1 MRRAKE
7 IARGR
12 GEVRAGS
19 RIKYFSLPPPLV
31 LIELSS
37 KSRRRCRRCRTDRL
51 LRFRGGYT
59 TALSHRLQLRVIGK
73 LPCPPPFRRVGFP
86 FPPLT
91 RGLMEGGRGR
101 RVANVTQPSFRN
113 DRGCPG
119 GKIRHEFYFC
129 RRRRLCMHYRDIST
143 PSGCC
148 RTAWPRELP
157 VEGWCNT
164 RSDFFSL
171 SFFDLFDE
179 ACYLFIFVSLRIRFV
194 DEWCLNVRSELFS
207 WNWIW
212 MKLCFGFVIYWKRC
226 IFNFNYWLRIFGKN
240 LLLNWKCTTWCR
252 N

>member
-91 RGLMEGGRGR
+91 INGGRKR
-101 RVANVTQPSFRN
+101 EK
-113 DRGCPG
+113 GCQ
-119 GKIRHEFYFC
+119 RHAALVSK
-129 RRRRLCMHYRDIST
+129 RQRLS
-143 PSGCC
+143 
-148 RTAWPRELP
+148 WREDT
-157 VEGWCNT
+157 T
-164 RSDFFSL
+164 R
-171 SFFDLFDE
+171 
-179 ACYLFIFVSLRIRFV
+179 I
-194 DEWCLNVRSELFS
+194 
-207 WNWIW
+207 
-212 MKLCFGFVIYWKRC
+212 
-226 IFNFNYWLRIFGKN
+226 
-240 LLLNWKCTTWCR
+240 LLLPSSTLVHALSWHLHAIRLLSHCVATRITSGGMM
-252 N
+252 

>member
-19 RIKYFSLPPPLV
+19 RIKYFSLPPPLPSPPLV

-101 RVANVTQPSFRN
+101 RVANVAQPSFRN

-164 RSDFFSL
+164 RSDFFLSL
-171 SFFDLFDE
+171 SLIYSTRHVI
-179 ACYLFIFVSLRIRFV
+179 YLFLFLFGYVSLMNGV
-194 DEWCLNVRSELFS
+194 
-207 WNWIW
+207 
-212 MKLCFGFVIYWKRC
+212 
-226 IFNFNYWLRIFGKN
+226 
-240 LLLNWKCTTWCR
+240 
-252 N
+252 

>member
-19 RIKYFSLPPPLV
+19 RIKYFSSSPLPSLLPV

-73 LPCPPPFRRVGFP
+73 LPCPHPSA
-86 FPPLT
+86 PLASPSPS
-91 RGLMEGGRGR
+91 RAINGGGGGEKGCQQRH
-101 RVANVTQPSFRN
+101 ATPTFRN

-129 RRRRLCMHYRDIST
+129 CRQRLHTLWSWYLHGHPVVVASRGHANRGGIIS
-143 PSGCC
+143 G
-148 RTAWPRELP
+148 
-157 VEGWCNT
+157 G
-164 RSDFFSL
+164 
-171 SFFDLFDE
+171 
-179 ACYLFIFVSLRIRFV
+179 
-194 DEWCLNVRSELFS
+194 
-207 WNWIW
+207 
-212 MKLCFGFVIYWKRC
+212 MM
-226 IFNFNYWLRIFGKN
+226 
-240 LLLNWKCTTWCR
+240 
-252 N
+252 